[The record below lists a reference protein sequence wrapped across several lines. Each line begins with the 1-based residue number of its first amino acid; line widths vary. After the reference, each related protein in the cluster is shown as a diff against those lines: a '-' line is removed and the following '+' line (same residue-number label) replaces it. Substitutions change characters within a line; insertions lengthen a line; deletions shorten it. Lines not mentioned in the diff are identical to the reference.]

1 MLKFGFLIIV
11 FLSAATINAHDA
23 QAAKRDCRHGESAAT
38 LYERFVSYRKAI
50 NSARAPQ
57 DLAPFFTP
65 AFNRYFQSQ
74 LDGAQS
80 DAEKNRV
87 LNQYWDNLN
96 NAADIVS
103 VYQYDIV
110 CFPDKT
116 RLLLLASLKSDMPK
130 IGGTI
135 AVWRI
140 DVEYK
145 QQQHN
150 WLIDNIEF
158 NKLKKIP
165 RHLRLLNNFSVIP

>member
-1 MLKFGFLIIV
+1 MLKIGFLIV
-11 FLSAATINAHDA
+11 ALLSASAIDA
-23 QAAKRDCRHGESAAT
+23 QAAKRDCRHGENAAT

-65 AFNRYFQSQ
+65 AFNRYFQAQ
-74 LDGAQS
+74 LDRAQS
-80 DAEKNRV
+80 DAEKNRA

-103 VYQYDIV
+103 VYHYDIV
-110 CFPDKT
+110 CLPDKT
-116 RLLLLASLKSDMPK
+116 RLRLLASLKSDMPK

-140 DVEYK
+140 AIEYT
-145 QQQHN
+145 QQQQS

-158 NKLKKIP
+158 NKLKKSP
-165 RHLRLLNNFSVIP
+165 RQLRLLNNFSVIP